1 MNKDLILIVDDEPD
15 ISLILKLQLED
26 AGYQTVRARDG
37 IEALDCLSR
46 GVFALMLL
54 DIKMPR
60 MDGMQVL
67 ARART
72 EHPDIAIIMMTAH
85 GSEDIAVEAMKQGA
99 VDYISKPF
107 STDDAMKRVER
118 AIQYNRTRQEN
129 LRLQATLAEEQKK
142 TEAILQGMT
151 DLLIAVD
158 AGGRLMMVNRQ
169 TETLLSRKRGEI
181 IGRKVDEVISADIP
195 PERLPCRIALETAAP
210 CLDASYNLRLEQG
223 QIAVLSSAAP
233 LHDNSG
239 QLVGAVEIIR
249 DISALKALE
258 QEKEDFVSMLSHD
271 LKTPITA
278 VVGSID
284 LVREGRL
291 GPVNDEQQEFLESAV
306 ESCAD
311 MVELID
317 TLLDIHKF
325 EAGKMILDFKPEEPQ
340 LLIHKSLSRFRSIS
354 KRTQVALSARFADQL
369 PHITVDRNKFS
380 RLIGNLLTNAF
391 KFTPEKGEITVTA
404 DLVTDISAI
413 RGRIP
418 AGAYAPEAI
427 EEGKEYLQIVVSDT
441 GIGIPAEQLGVI
453 FDRFVQAR
461 TRRAG
466 KTKGTGLG
474 LAFCRKVMDA
484 HKGYIWAE
492 SHEGKGSSF
501 FLLFPVAAVGAVGG
515 TRRE

>member
-26 AGYQTVRARDG
+26 AGYRTVRARDG
-37 IEALDCLSR
+37 IEALDCLSK
-46 GVFALMLL
+46 GKYALMLL

-67 ARART
+67 ARAHV

-99 VDYISKPF
+99 IDYISKPF

-129 LRLQATLAEEQKK
+129 LRLQASLAEEQKK
-142 TEAILQGMT
+142 NEAILQGMT

-158 AGGRLMMVNRQ
+158 SDGRIMMVNRQ
-169 TETLLSRKRGEI
+169 AEALLGKGRGEV
-181 IGRKVDEVISADIP
+181 IGMKVDEVIFSDIP
-195 PERLPCRIALETAAP
+195 ADRLPCKIALETAAP
-210 CLDASYNLRLEQG
+210 CLDASYNLRLEKG

-233 LHDNSG
+233 LHDNAG

-291 GPVNDEQQEFLESAV
+291 GAVNEEQREFLESAV

-325 EAGKMILDFKPEEPQ
+325 EAGKMILDFKLEEPP

-354 KRTQVALSARFADQL
+354 KRTQVGLSAEFADPL
-369 PHITVDRNKFS
+369 PQIMVDRNKFS

-391 KFTPEKGEITVTA
+391 KFTPEGGEIGVTA
-404 DLVTDISAI
+404 EALTDISTVKE
-413 RGRIP
+413 RIP
-418 AGAYAPEAI
+418 HRAYAPETI
-427 EEGKEYLQIVVSDT
+427 EEGKPYLQVVIRDS

-466 KTKGTGLG
+466 KAKGTGLG

-501 FLLFPVAAVGAVGG
+501 FLLFPAAATGG
-515 TRRE
+515 GGGSRRE